1 MEVLA
6 PKHEE
11 QTSRGPKKMTSHLTG
26 RAKTTI
32 RFSLIGSLIKS
43 SFECV
48 LPLAVGNCIKSS
60 QWGHNLPVLLQSAVL
75 FVRGNTRP
83 FWALRLYSCFI
94 MDHRYPITRK
104 RQGLLWDT
112 TRRSDFDGRGRLYTI
127 SRVIPLV
134 RYGKT

>member
-11 QTSRGPKKMTSHLTG
+11 QTFRGPKKMTSHLTG

-43 SFECV
+43 YFECV

-83 FWALRLYSCFI
+83 F
-94 MDHRYPITRK
+94 
-104 RQGLLWDT
+104 
-112 TRRSDFDGRGRLYTI
+112 
-127 SRVIPLV
+127 
-134 RYGKT
+134 